1 MVLAASTIEGELLV
15 VECDEAAAVVR
26 FLQNIT
32 LQYST
37 IQYSTVQVSAEHHT
51 AVPTTSHSTV
61 QYSTVQYSSVQYS
74 THCSGHNITQLQ
86 TIVTTLKFY
95 TENELCQASLYE
107 DSPLLKY
114 HNTFGGNIP
123 GIL

>member
-1 MVLAASTIEGELLV
+1 MALAAGTIEGELLV

-32 LQYST
+32 LQCP
-37 IQYSTVQVSAEHHT
+37 QHHT
-51 AVPTTSHSTV
+51 AADP
-61 QYSTVQYSSVQYS
+61 Q
-74 THCSGHNITQLQ
+74 
-86 TIVTTLKFY
+86 FY

-107 DSPLLKY
+107 DSLLLKY

>member
-1 MVLAASTIEGELLV
+1 MALAASTIEGELLV

-37 IQYSTVQVSAEHHT
+37 VQYSTVQDSAEHHT
-51 AVPTTSHSTV
+51 AVATTSHSCQYSKVQYITV
-61 QYSTVQYSSVQYS
+61 KYSTVH
-74 THCSGHNITQLQ
+74 TAMA
-86 TIVTTLKFY
+86 TTSHSADYCDKPQFY